1 MDIQLATLSDILDFR
16 PRELSSAEWSRL
28 ESHKG
33 VMELRRQLEK
43 ARLPGGW
50 AGLRNK
56 MLVEAGGLLDIRLLD
71 VMRWAWK
78 KGLEL
83 EAYRDTERY
92 WPDKTFRV
100 PLVEHK
106 ITSNHT
112 PHVDIR
118 MNDQKVGSIDF
129 AVNIEI
135 AIKAMA
141 LEIQNGRIKKI
152 HAGDCK
158 AEGRFLCEGVL
169 LAERESKPLD
179 LPGTID
185 LGEGLK
191 IW

>member
-16 PRELSSAEWSRL
+16 PRELSNAEWSRL
-28 ESHKG
+28 ESLKG
-33 VMELRRQLEK
+33 VIELRR
-43 ARLPGGW
+43 RLPGGW

-56 MLVEAGGLLDIRLLD
+56 ILAEAGDLLDVRVLD

-92 WPDKTFRV
+92 PPDKTFSV
-100 PLVEHK
+100 SLVEHK
-106 ITSNHT
+106 ITSNHA
-112 PHVDIR
+112 PRVDIR
-118 MNDQKVGSIDF
+118 MNDKTVGSIQF

-135 AIKAMA
+135 AIKAVT
-141 LEIQNGRIKKI
+141 LEIRNARIKKI

-158 AEGRFLCEGVL
+158 AKGTFLCEGLL
-169 LAERESKPLD
+169 LAQRESASLD

-191 IW
+191 I

>member
-16 PRELSSAEWSRL
+16 PREISNEEWSRL
-28 ESHKG
+28 ESIKG
-33 VMELRRQLEK
+33 VMELRR
-43 ARLPGGW
+43 RLMGPW
-50 AGLRNK
+50 AGLRNNV
-56 MLVEAGGLLDIRLLD
+56 LAEAGGLLDIRLLD

-78 KGLEL
+78 KGFEL

-92 WPDKTFRV
+92 PPDKTFSV

-106 ITSNHT
+106 ITSTHS
-112 PHVDIR
+112 PHVDIQ
-118 MNDQKVGSIDF
+118 MNGEKVGSINF
-129 AVNIEI
+129 SVTIEI
-135 AIKAMA
+135 AIKAMT
-141 LEIQNGRIKKI
+141 LEIQNARIKKI

-158 AEGRFLCEGVL
+158 VGGKFLCEGLL
-169 LAERESKPLD
+169 LAGRESKPLN

>member
-16 PRELSSAEWSRL
+16 PPELSNEEWSRL
-28 ESHKG
+28 ESRKG
-33 VMELRRQLEK
+33 MMELRRPLEE

-56 MLVEAGGLLDIRLLD
+56 MLAEAGSLLDIRLLD

-78 KGLEL
+78 KGFEL

-92 WPDKTFRV
+92 PPDKTFSV

-106 ITSNHT
+106 ITSTHS
-112 PHVDIR
+112 PHVDIQ
-118 MNDQKVGSIDF
+118 MNGEKVGSINF
-129 AVNIEI
+129 SVTIEI
-135 AIKAMA
+135 AIKAMT
-141 LEIQNGRIKKI
+141 LEIRNARIKKI
-152 HAGDCK
+152 HAGDCTAK
-158 AEGRFLCEGVL
+158 GRFVCEGLL
-169 LAERESKPLD
+169 LAERESEPLD

-191 IW
+191 I